1 MNGTRTLFALLPLSL
16 VTACDRG
23 PGDTDEALARHVSR
37 VVPRV
42 EEAVGLAFKTPPKVE
57 ARSREQVREFLEK
70 EFSEQQPAEQVKGEE
85 AAAKVLGLI
94 PQSMNLQ
101 AFLLELLTEQ
111 IAGYYD
117 PSTKV
122 LYVVKGQDRAI
133 TDVTVQH
140 ELVHALQDQYVSLD
154 SIQHLRGNSD
164 RALAAGA
171 VIEGQATFEQLKIMT
186 GGRFNPGALGG
197 WEGMRDL
204 IRQQSAQMP
213 VFSRAPTYIQ
223 ETILFPY
230 LSGAEFARRFE
241 ESGRQGVVLEAM
253 PQSTEQVMH
262 REAYEGNPP
271 DAPTEVAL
279 PAPNGGRRVHDD
291 VMGEFGARLFLYEHL
306 RDQAAAIRGAAG
318 WDGDRYVVVETP
330 RGNGI
335 AWLTVWDT
343 ALDAGEFAD
352 MLKRTV
358 NRRYGTDRERESR
371 GATEIDTRTRLV
383 RVAGGEIAGRP
394 YVLYVDVPVGA
405 SRDIL
410 DVARVRLTP

>member
-1 MNGTRTLFALLPLSL
+1 MNGTRTLAALLGTL
-16 VTACDRG
+16 VVVACDRG
-23 PGDTDEALARHVSR
+23 PADSDEALTRQVSR

-42 EEAVGLAFKTPPKVE
+42 EEAVGLKFKTPPKVE

-70 EFSEQQPAEQVKGEE
+70 EIREKQPAEQVRGEE
-85 AAAKVLGLI
+85 AAAKLLGLI
-94 PQSMNLQ
+94 PQTMDLQ

-122 LYVVKGQDRAI
+122 LYVVKGQDRTI
-133 TDVTVQH
+133 TDVTVTH
-140 ELVHALQDQYVSLD
+140 ELVHALQDQYLNLD
-154 SIQHLRGNSD
+154 SIQRARGNSD
-164 RALAAGA
+164 RSLSASA
-171 VIEGQATFEQLKIMT
+171 VIEGQATYEQLKIMS

-197 WEGMRDL
+197 WEGVRDM

-223 ETILFPY
+223 ETMLFPY

-241 ESGRQGVVLEAM
+241 EGAKPRILYEAM
-253 PQSTEQVMH
+253 PASTEQVMH
-262 REAYEGNPP
+262 REAYESSPP
-271 DAPTEVAL
+271 DAPTDVTL
-279 PAPNGGRRVHDD
+279 PAPTGGRHVHDD
-291 VMGEFGARLFLYEHL
+291 VMGEFGTRIFLYEHL

-318 WDGDRYVVVETP
+318 WDGDRYVVVATP

-358 NRRYGTDRERESR
+358 NRRYGTEREREVR
-371 GATEIDTRTRLV
+371 GGTDIDTNSRLV

-394 YVLYVDVPVGA
+394 YVLYVDVPTGA

-410 DVARVRLTP
+410 DVGRVRLVP